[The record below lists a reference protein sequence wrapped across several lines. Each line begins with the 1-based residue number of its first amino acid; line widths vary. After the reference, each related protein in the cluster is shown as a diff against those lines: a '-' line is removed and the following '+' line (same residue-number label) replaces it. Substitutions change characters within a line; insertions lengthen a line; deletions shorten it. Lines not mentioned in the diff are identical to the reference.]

1 MRQLLLLAPKQAIA
15 AATKQKPV
23 LQLRDYQKRVI
34 GEIYQHYRQGIKSV
48 MLVSPTGSGKTLT
61 ASHII
66 RDAVSRQCRVLF
78 IVHREPLVDQTVNT
92 LIKYGIPASTIGYI
106 KAGYPSPD
114 GHELVVV
121 ASIQTLARRDYPKN
135 VGVVIFDESHTTSF
149 YKTAQDLINYYS
161 DSLLFQSRTKF
172 LHLTA
177 TPYRTKSKEGFCY
190 FVQRKVLAP
199 SIKELIELG
208 YLAPPRHFGYDGL
221 QDFSK
226 LETGRGGDYK
236 TSELNVVCNDRS
248 FNEQI
253 VTKYL
258 EICPE
263 RKAIAFCVSVEQSLL
278 LTELLN
284 EKGVAAEHIQAE
296 TPSETRKAVFT
307 RFKQGITH
315 VLSSVGTLTE
325 GFDEPSV
332 EAVILARPTKSL
344 ALLIQMCGR
353 GLRIYSGKEDCYL
366 LDFGENFKR
375 LGFVNGDRETPICP
389 NPKPIFGEPTKEC
402 PNCQATVNNFAQ
414 VCPECGFEFEGGSD
428 KSDDLLLR
436 EFGELLDEQ
445 TLSHIKYIRAQKKSR
460 FTRNLDPEGIWELW
474 DARCRDINL
483 CHRWL
488 YQAVFRGNIILA
500 TKQQYLEYLS
510 SFGHGTQWVKF
521 QMDLEFGS
529 SASLSEEAIANQKN
543 TA

>member
-1 MRQLLLLAPKQAIA
+1 MRQLLLLAPKQATPIA
-15 AATKQKPV
+15 TEQKPV
-23 LQLRDYQKRVI
+23 LELRNYQKRVI
-34 GEIYQHYRQGIKSV
+34 GEIYQHYHRNIKSV
-48 MLVSPTGSGKTLT
+48 MLISPTGSGKTLT

-78 IVHREPLVDQTVNT
+78 IVHREPLVDQTVGT
-92 LIKYGIPASTIGYI
+92 LVKYGIPASTIGYI

-114 GHELVVV
+114 GHELVIV
-121 ASIQTLARRDYPKN
+121 ASIQTLARRDYPEN
-135 VGVVIFDESHTTSF
+135 VGLVIFDETHTTSF
-149 YKTAQDLINYYS
+149 YETARDLIDHYS

-177 TPYRTKSKEGFCY
+177 TPYRTKTKEGFCHL
-190 FVQRKVLAP
+190 VQRKVLAP
-199 SIKELIELG
+199 DIKKLIKLG

-226 LETGRGGDYK
+226 LETGRSGDYK
-236 TSELNVVCNDRS
+236 SSELNVVCNDRS
-248 FNEQI
+248 FNQQI
-253 VTKYL
+253 VEKYL
-258 EICPE
+258 EICPD
-263 RKAIAFCVSVEQSLL
+263 RKAIAFCGSVEQSLL
-278 LTELLN
+278 LTELLK

-296 TPSETRKAVFT
+296 TPSEIRKAIFS
-307 RFKQGITH
+307 RFKQGVTQ

-375 LGFVNGDRETPICP
+375 LGFVNGDRETSICP

-402 PNCQATVNNFAQ
+402 PNCQATVNNFAK

-428 KSDDLLLR
+428 KSDDFILR
-436 EFGELLDEQ
+436 EFGELIDER
-445 TLSHIKYIRAQKKSR
+445 TLAHIKYIRAQKKSR
-460 FTRNLDPEGIWELW
+460 FTRNQNPEQIWELW

-488 YQAVFRGNIILA
+488 YQAVFRGNITSA
-500 TKQQYLEYLS
+500 TKQQYLNYLKG
-510 SFGHGTQWVKF
+510 FGHGTQWVQF
-521 QMDLEFGS
+521 QMELEFGS
-529 SASLSEEAIANQKN
+529 SAIFGQEAIAS
-543 TA
+543 